1 MKKTIVLLFVFLLLH
16 VVGFAQDQI
25 NGKVTD
31 EKGEPLVGVVVF
43 VVGTET
49 ASVTDMNG
57 QYSIAAS
64 KGDKLEFTSLG
75 FDDAVKVVGEV
86 DEINVVMMPSDLFL
100 DEVVV
105 VGYGTQKK
113 VNLTGSV
120 ASVGDE
126 VMKDRG
132 AVSNVISN
140 LQGVMPGV
148 IVTRS
153 TPAVGRE
160 GWDIKIRG
168 EASVNSVGALVL
180 IDGAPGTMDDI
191 NPTDI
196 ENISV
201 LKDASAAIY
210 GARAAGGVILVTTRQ
225 GKEGKP
231 VVTYKGSVEIKVPD
245 PQIEWLNMS
254 QYAYIFE
261 EGVINDTGLASFQGE
276 RDAYGNVLT
285 GINTGSVYKSTLS
298 YGFIQELKKGAS
310 GQFAGT
316 MQPYNYG
323 PKEIGFF
330 DYDLN
335 DILWKTAVSHSH
347 SVSINGGGKHNKY
360 NVSIGYMK
368 DNSTLA
374 IYDEYSE
381 RYNFRINDTYTVSRL
396 FSVNANASFD
406 RRETDYALYNATA
419 TFGTPLGSPLKTP
432 SGHLFSW
439 GGQTTPYGKT
449 KEGGSIYTFT
459 NRFNLNIQPVIKI
472 TNDLEIKGRASFV
485 VADTER
491 IEEQNKIIWYNYAD
505 EPSNSGAVIDPKT
518 DAVTKKSSTS
528 LRQEYQG
535 YVNYNKQFAGRHHF
549 TAMAGLSYE
558 NYRGSNFLVTGDP
571 LSTGVI
577 HSLNMATLFSAQD
590 DVNEY
595 AIASYFARLN
605 YGYEGKYLFELLG
618 RYDGSSRFAKGHR
631 WAPFFGASAAWRIS
645 EEKWMKNNGLF
656 DNLKLRLSYGETGN
670 QAGIDAYDYYAI
682 IDQISGSSSSPL
694 IGGDYAEYIK
704 YGNMVSL
711 GRTWERVCTTNV
723 GLDFALFDSRLSG
736 TLDLYQRMNNDMLV
750 RVTYPSVLGASAPA
764 TNSGRLRVRGWELSL
779 SWKDHIG
786 DFSYW
791 VGGNVSDSRNRLL
804 KMEGKQTKTWNG
816 ITGTLEGYP
825 LNTIWGLRAI
835 KLIENEN
842 ELEAYRKTV
851 GNVYSAAMTELKVGD
866 VMYQD
871 IDGDGSITKDDVEM
885 LGDTAPHYSFALN
898 LGFEWK
904 GLDFS
909 CMMQGVGHQD
919 VIRSVNSTNAL
930 GYSWFQPSSNRYYS
944 NHWTTVREQCEAAGD
959 YRSTLPVNRNPNAAP
974 RIAYLAGKNYNY
986 LVSDAWWSLQNASY
1000 LRLKNIVVGYT
1011 LPKKWVDRI
1020 SIDKVRIYVAGTDL
1034 LTISGMK
1041 DGSDPENT
1049 TYQGAGETSYD
1060 NYPFARSIIVGVD
1073 IVF

>member
-1 MKKTIVLLFVFLLLH
+1 MRKTIVLLFAFLFLH
-16 VVGFAQDQI
+16 IAGYAQSQI

-31 EKGEPLVGVVVF
+31 ENGEPLVGVAVF
-43 VVGTET
+43 VAGTG
-49 ASVTDMNG
+49 AVSITDIDG
-57 QYSIAAS
+57 HYSIAAS
-64 KGDKLEFTSLG
+64 EGDRLEFKYMG
-75 FDDAVKVVGEV
+75 FDDTVIEVGAGGVVNAVMK
-86 DEINVVMMPSDLFL
+86 PSDIFL
-100 DEVVV
+100 EEVVV

-132 AVSNVISN
+132 TVSNVISN
-140 LQGVMPGV
+140 LQGAMPGV

-160 GWDIKIRG
+160 GWNIKIRG
-168 EASVNSVGALVL
+168 EVSVNSVGALVL
-180 IDGAPGTMDDI
+180 IDGAPGSMDDI
-191 NPTDI
+191 NPGDI

-225 GKEGKP
+225 GKECKP
-231 VVTYKGSVEIKVPD
+231 VVTYKGSMEIKVPD

-254 QYAYIFE
+254 QYAYVFE
-261 EGVINDTGLASFQGE
+261 EGVINDTGLASFQGD

-285 GINTGSVYKSTLS
+285 GINTGSVYKSSLS
-298 YGFIQELKKGAS
+298 YGLIQELKKGTS

-316 MQPYNYG
+316 MRPYNYG
-323 PKEIGFF
+323 AKEIGFF

-335 DILWKTAVSHSH
+335 DVLWKTAVSHSH
-347 SVSINGGGKHNKY
+347 SLSINGGGKHNRY
-360 NVSIGYMK
+360 NVSLGYMK
-368 DNSTLA
+368 DNSMLE
-374 IYDEYSE
+374 IYDEYSK
-381 RYNFRINDTYTVSRL
+381 RYNFRINDTYTVSKH

-419 TFGTPLGSPLKTP
+419 VSGMPVGSPLETP
-432 SGHLFSW
+432 KGNLYSW
-439 GGQTTPYGKT
+439 GSQTSNYGMT
-449 KEGGSIYTFT
+449 KDGGSLYSVT

-472 TNDLEIKGRASFV
+472 MDGLEIIGRASFV
-485 VADTER
+485 IADTER
-491 IEEQNKIIWYNYAD
+491 VEEQNRIVWYNYSD

-528 LRQEYQG
+528 LRQEYQV
-535 YVNYNKQFAGRHHF
+535 YVNYKKQFAGKHN
-549 TAMAGLSYE
+549 AAVMAGLSYE

-571 LSTGVI
+571 LSTSAS
-577 HSLNMATLFSAQD
+577 HSLNMATLFSAED
-590 DVNEY
+590 GVNEY

-605 YGYEGKYLFELLG
+605 YDYQGKYLFELLG
-618 RYDGSSRFAKGHR
+618 RYDGSSRFARGHR

-645 EEKWMKNNGLF
+645 EERWMKSNGIF

-670 QAGIDAYDYYAI
+670 QAGIDAYDYYAL
-682 IDQISGSSSSPL
+682 IDQIPGSSSSPL
-694 IGGDYAEYIK
+694 LGGDYAEYIK
-704 YGNMVSL
+704 YGNMVSFN
-711 GRTWERVCTTNV
+711 RTWERVCTTNI
-723 GLDFALFDSRLSG
+723 GLDFAVLGSRLNG

-764 TNSGRLRVRGWELSL
+764 TNSGQLRVRGWEFSL
-779 SWKDHIG
+779 SWKDDIG

-791 VGGNVSDSRNRLL
+791 VGGNISDSRNALL

-816 ITGTLEGYP
+816 ITKTLEGYP

-835 KLIENEN
+835 KLIENEA

-866 VMYQD
+866 VMYRD
-871 IDGDGSITKDDVEM
+871 VDGDGFITKDDVEM

-898 LGFEWK
+898 FGFGWK

-909 CMMQGVGHQD
+909 CILQGVGHQD

-930 GYSWFQPSSNRYYS
+930 GYSWFQPSSDRYYL
-944 NHWTTVREQCEAAGD
+944 NHWTTVRKQCEAAGD

-1011 LPKKWVDRI
+1011 FPKKWTDRI
-1020 SIDKVRIYVAGTDL
+1020 SIDKVRIYAAGNDL
-1034 LTISGMK
+1034 LTISAMK

-1049 TYQGAGETSYD
+1049 TYKGAGTTSYD
-1060 NYPFARSIIVGVD
+1060 NYPFARSIVFGLD